1 MINSTS
7 NEGKHVQHLFLEK
20 GELFFQ
26 PVVMD
31 HVFISI
37 PIISFLKK
45 NKGEKIMKRKNSHI
59 KALSIDIL

>member
-37 PIISFLKK
+37 PVISLKK
-45 NKGEKIMKRKNSHI
+45 IKGKKIMRRKNSHI